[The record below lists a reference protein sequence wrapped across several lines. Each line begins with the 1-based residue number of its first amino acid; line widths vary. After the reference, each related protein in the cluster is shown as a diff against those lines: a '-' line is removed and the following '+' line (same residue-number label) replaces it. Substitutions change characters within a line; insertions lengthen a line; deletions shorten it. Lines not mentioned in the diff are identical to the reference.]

1 MTIKFD
7 IFYNAKD
14 KKHIN
19 CMEFDVLTL
28 IVNEHSDCQLINENK
43 RFNYNFTK
51 LNHFSV
57 PCVYFSSIYLQFFI

>member
-19 CMEFDVLTL
+19 CMPSTPWGK
-28 IVNEHSDCQLINENK
+28 IV
-43 RFNYNFTK
+43 
-51 LNHFSV
+51 HFK
-57 PCVYFSSIYLQFFI
+57 